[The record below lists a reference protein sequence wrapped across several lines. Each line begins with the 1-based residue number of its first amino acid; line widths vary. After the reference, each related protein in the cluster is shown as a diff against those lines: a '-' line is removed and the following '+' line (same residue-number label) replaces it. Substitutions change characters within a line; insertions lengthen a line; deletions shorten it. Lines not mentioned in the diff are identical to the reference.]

1 MLYKVPKLV
10 FMKSYLKISFILVF
24 LSLSQLLSISAAVAH
39 AENQLLNDSL
49 QINGKQL
56 NLVSDNQPLARI
68 SLPGK
73 NMIKRADNEMHR
85 NMKSD
90 LAGYK
95 LLNLIDLEIT
105 DADNNITNE
114 FYKSFQLSIGSD
126 VKKSDLSIDY
136 FFKAENIKSSYFL
149 NFQEIDNQIN
159 KRFYSSN

>member
-1 MLYKVPKLV
+1 
-10 FMKSYLKISFILVF
+10 MKSYLKISFILVF
-24 LSLSQLLSISAAVAH
+24 LSFSHFISFSAAVAH
-39 AENQLLNDSL
+39 TDNQLLNDSI
-49 QINGKQL
+49 QIIGKQL
-56 NLVSDNQPLARI
+56 NQLTDNQPVARI

-95 LLNLIDLEIT
+95 LLNHIDLEIT
-105 DADNNITNE
+105 DADNLITNE

-136 FFKAENIKSSYFL
+136 IFKAENIKSSYFMNL
-149 NFQEIDNQIN
+149 QEIDNQIN